1 LISGEPA
8 VYAVIEDRGTQI
20 KVSPGDVLDIDV
32 FPAKG
37 QDDQKKR
44 KLTFD
49 RVLILGEGNGE
60 KVASVGTPYIQGA
73 SVDAEVVEQVQGEK
87 LDVLMYKR
95 RKGQRRKIGHRQQ
108 YLRVKITKI
117 NS

>member
-1 LISGEPA
+1 M
-8 VYAVIEDRGTQI
+8 YAVIEDRGTQI
-20 KVSPGDVLDIDV
+20 KVSPGDVLDIDL
-32 FPAKG
+32 FPSEGK
-37 QDDQKKR
+37 DDKKKQ

-49 RVLILGEGNGE
+49 RVLIVGEGDGD
-60 KVASVGTPYIQGA
+60 KVASIGTPYIEGA

-87 LDVLMYKR
+87 IDVLMYKR
-95 RKGQRRKIGHRQQ
+95 RKGQRRKIGHRQR